1 MTSQGVENYLKDQTT
16 SDIPTIAEGFQN
28 LMNLYINKLWDQ
40 LSAEASQL
48 VRNKLF
54 VSTVNLSQF
63 YEEFVR
69 DFERRIEPLQLIELI
84 TPIAEDIF
92 ERDRQSAYTFLDNF
106 DKVIKQDKRAI
117 VRLQASKIQLR
128 LRDKPTAEAKCCN
141 DPALVRKMLEETKTM
156 VDKLVE
162 VGSVHAAY
170 YGCSAE
176 YQFQMG
182 DHDRYYE
189 EALHYLGCEDINVK
203 LSAEQKRQQ
212 AEKISISALLGE
224 NVYNFGELLAH
235 PILNDLSDTPN
246 AWLSELLHA
255 VNVGDWDGFLKHKEK
270 LVAAYSEAGEKIE
283 ELERKLRL
291 QCLIE
296 EEEEPRRR
304 KGAEDEQE
312 DEQEGEEEDEQEEE
326 EEELDEDE
334 CKDSPAYIPKQGRFY
349 MHDEASARSV
359 IVEHTSL
366 FAEETEKGEEGQST
380 GGATQLDTAREP
392 KTRADRVGRW
402 KHDMFREREQAP
414 KSSRELFMRYGQDIR
429 QQKGEEEDN
438 QETERW
444 LN

>member
-1 MTSQGVENYLKDQTT
+1 MTSQRVENYLKDQTT

-28 LMNLYINKLWDQ
+28 LMNLYINKLWNQ

-128 LRDKPTAEAKCCN
+128 LRDKPTAESKCCN
-141 DPALVRKMLEETKTM
+141 DPALVRKMLEEAKKM
-156 VDKLVE
+156 VDQLVE

-203 LSAEQKRQQ
+203 LSAEQRRQQ

-235 PILNDLSDTPN
+235 PILNDLSGTPN
-246 AWLSELLHA
+246 AWLNELLHA
-255 VNVGDWDGFLKHKEK
+255 VNAGDWDGFLKHKEK
-270 LVAAYSEAGEKIE
+270 LVAAYSEAGQKID

-296 EEEEPRRR
+296 LAHRLPAQRRDLNFGDIARVVRADEDAVELLVMKAVANKLIDAKIDDPSRVVNVSWVQPRVLSI
-304 KGAEDEQE
+304 EQLISLA
-312 DEQEGEEEDEQEEE
+312 GRTGNWCKNVGGLK
-326 EEELDEDE
+326 EELQLNT
-334 CKDSPAYIPKQGRFY
+334 KDLI
-349 MHDEASARSV
+349 
-359 IVEHTSL
+359 I
-366 FAEETEKGEEGQST
+366 
-380 GGATQLDTAREP
+380 
-392 KTRADRVGRW
+392 
-402 KHDMFREREQAP
+402 
-414 KSSRELFMRYGQDIR
+414 
-429 QQKGEEEDN
+429 
-438 QETERW
+438 
-444 LN
+444 